1 MSGEAWLYLLAVLIN
16 AVNLFLQV
24 FFTIMYSDLEWYALP
39 FEKRP
44 FVHHLRSLWLGD
56 YSLRRMAR
64 YPELFADEDLSDYI
78 NPIDLCNRL
87 NTYIIPE
94 AAVHAFLTFLFLING
109 YWIALLLN
117 LPLLA
122 WNAKKIVDNQHLL
135 DATEIFRKL
144 NVHKK
149 VCLPV
154 SLQAKYIEYML
165 TFTQESFSK
174 LGFHLVMFFF
184 YLYSMIVALIRDES
198 HN

>member
-24 FFTIMYSDLEWYALP
+24 FFTIMYSDLECVMEPNQLTNP
-39 FEKRP
+39 
-44 FVHHLRSLWLGD
+44 VRS
-56 YSLRRMAR
+56 R
-64 YPELFADEDLSDYI
+64 SDYI

-87 NTYIIPE
+87 NAYIVPE
-94 AAVHAFLTFLFLING
+94 AAVHAFLTFLFIING
-109 YWIALLLN
+109 YWVAIVLN

-122 WNAKKIVDNQHLL
+122 FNAKKIYENQHLL

-149 VCLPV
+149 
-154 SLQAKYIEYML
+154 
-165 TFTQESFSK
+165 ESFIK
-174 LGFHLVMFFF
+174 LGFHLLMFFF

-198 HN
+198 H